1 VRARKLFGGGMRQVG
16 VLAAAGI
23 VALTEMVGR
32 IGEDHVRARRLAEG
46 LAALPAVEIDP
57 ARVYTNILVFRMR
70 PEKVPGNPSVAPS
83 QRLVEGMKEHRVL
96 LGAFG
101 ATDVRMV
108 THYEI
113 TDADIET
120 TLRAART
127 VLA

>member
-1 VRARKLFGGGMRQVG
+1 

-23 VALTEMVGR
+23 VALTEMVSR
-32 IGEDHVRARRLAEG
+32 LGEDHVRARRLAEG

-57 ARVYTNILVFRMR
+57 ARVSTNILVFRLR
-70 PEKVPGNPSVAPS
+70 PENVRGDPAVAPS
-83 QRLVEGMKEHRVL
+83 QRFVAGMKEHSVL

-113 TDADIET
+113 TDADVET
-120 TLRAART
+120 TLRAARA